1 MRRVLA
7 FLLPV
12 LLAAQSQLLE
22 IRVPSGQGTLRAP
35 GSRTPGFSVQVVDE
49 REQPASG
56 VIVSFRLPD
65 EGPSGTFAN
74 GLGSEI
80 VTTGADGRAVTSAIR
95 WNHLAGPLQVRVTAV
110 KDRVRAGTMIAL
122 ELTDAAAVRRQ
133 AGVAQPVASPRH
145 GTRWTLVAV
154 IAGGAVAAGFG
165 AGWVFSRN
173 PAQAGAKAAAPI
185 QIGAPTITISKP

>member
-22 IRVPSGQGTLRAP
+22 IRVPSGQGTLQAP
-35 GSRTPGFSVQVVDE
+35 GSRTPGLSVQVVEDNG
-49 REQPASG
+49 QPVSG
-56 VIVSFRLPD
+56 VIVSFRMPD

-80 VTTGADGRAVTSAIR
+80 VTTGAEGRAVTSPIR
-95 WNHLAGPLQVRVTAV
+95 WNRLAGPLQVRVTAV
-110 KDRVRAGTMIAL
+110 KDRVRAGTVIAL
-122 ELTDAAAVRRQ
+122 ELADAAAVRRQ
-133 AGVAQPVASPRH
+133 AGVAQPEASSHHR
-145 GTRWTLVAV
+145 TRWTLVAL

-165 AGWVFSRN
+165 AGWASSRS
-173 PAQAGAKAAAPI
+173 PSQGAAKAAAPI